1 MDGVCAMPYESA
13 VAWTLPDHMGDLYES
28 HIWRKRPLCSL
39 SCIVKPLRLGNVVLE
54 SLYKVMSE
62 VGVCFPVD
70 VFGTRDAQTMLATWG
85 HSWKQI
91 GI

>member
-1 MDGVCAMPYESA
+1 MPYESA

-54 SLYKVMSE
+54 SLYNVMSE